1 MAHPPAHR
9 RRPWRSPWRLGASA
23 LLLGLL
29 AGAGGPAYAAGQPRA
44 AGATAAT
51 PPAAGQLGE
60 AVSPST
66 PEQLALVEHLR
77 SKGAIF
83 YGAWWCPHCFT
94 QKNLFG
100 TEAGR
105 QLPYV
110 ECDRDDAGRQ
120 RCQAAG
126 IRAYP
131 SWDLGGQ
138 RREGVLSLEE
148 LKLWSGFPGGPGAGP
163 SGTLTPTPNASR

>member
-1 MAHPPAHR
+1 MALSPVR
-9 RRPWRSPWRLGASA
+9 RRTRLGRPTWLAGGTA

-29 AGAGGPAYAAGQPRA
+29 AAAGTPGHAAGQPPT
-44 AGATAAT
+44 GQ
-51 PPAAGQLGE
+51 PAPGQLGE

-66 PEQLALVEHLR
+66 PDQLALVEHLL

-105 QLPYV
+105 RLPYV
-110 ECDRDDAGRQ
+110 ECDKDEAGRQ
-120 RCQAAG
+120 RCQSAG

-131 SWDLGGQ
+131 SWDLNGQ

-148 LKLWSGFPGGPGAGP
+148 LKVWSGFPGGPAGQP
-163 SGTLTPTPNASR
+163 SGQKPQASR

>member
-1 MAHPPAHR
+1 MDPTPVR
-9 RRPWRSPWRLGASA
+9 RRTRLWRAPWLAGSAA
-23 LLLGLL
+23 LLLGVL
-29 AGAGGPAYAAGQPRA
+29 AGAGTPGLSASQ
-44 AGATAAT
+44 
-51 PPAAGQLGE
+51 PPAERLVAGQLGD

-105 QLPYV
+105 KLPYV
-110 ECDRDDAGRQ
+110 ECAKDDAGRQ
-120 RCQAAG
+120 RCEAAG
-126 IRAYP
+126 IRAFP
-131 SWDLGGQ
+131 SWDLNGQ

-148 LKLWSGFPGGPGAGP
+148 LKVWSGFPGGPAAQP
-163 SGTLTPTPNASR
+163 SGKVPKTPKASR

>member
-1 MAHPPAHR
+1 MAPTPVR
-9 RRPWRSPWRLGASA
+9 RRIRPWQAPGRLGASA
-23 LLLGLL
+23 LLLGILV
-29 AGAGGPAYAAGQPRA
+29 GAGSPPSQAASQAPAGQPA
-44 AGATAAT
+44 
-51 PPAAGQLGE
+51 PGQLGD

-66 PEQLALVEHLR
+66 PEQLALVEYLLSR
-77 SKGAIF
+77 GAIF

-105 QLPYV
+105 KLPYV

-131 SWDLGGQ
+131 SWELNGQ

-148 LKLWSGFPGGPGAGP
+148 LKVWSGFPGGAGP
-163 SGTLTPTPNASR
+163 QASGPTSQPTTTSR

>member
-1 MAHPPAHR
+1 MALSPVR
-9 RRPWRSPWRLGASA
+9 RRTRLGRPIWLAGGTA

-29 AGAGGPAYAAGQPRA
+29 AAAGTPGHAAGQPPGERLV
-44 AGATAAT
+44 
-51 PPAAGQLGE
+51 AGQIGE

-66 PEQLALVEHLR
+66 PDQLALVEHLL

-105 QLPYV
+105 RLPYV
-110 ECDRDDAGRQ
+110 ECDKDEAGRQ
-120 RCQAAG
+120 RCQSAG

-131 SWDLGGQ
+131 SWDLNGQ

-148 LKLWSGFPGGPGAGP
+148 LKVWSGFPGGPAGQP
-163 SGTLTPTPNASR
+163 SGQKPQASR

>member
-1 MAHPPAHR
+1 MALSPVR
-9 RRPWRSPWRLGASA
+9 RRTRLGRPIWLAGGTA

-29 AGAGGPAYAAGQPRA
+29 AAAGTPGHAAGQPPTGHA
-44 AGATAAT
+44 
-51 PPAAGQLGE
+51 AAGQLGE

-66 PEQLALVEHLR
+66 PDQLALVEHLL

-105 QLPYV
+105 RLPYV
-110 ECDRDDAGRQ
+110 ECDKDDVGRQ
-120 RCQAAG
+120 RCQSAG

-131 SWDLGGQ
+131 SWDLNGQ

-148 LKLWSGFPGGPGAGP
+148 LKVWSGFPGSPAGQP
-163 SGTLTPTPNASR
+163 SGQKPQASR